1 MTVNIGQPQRHRVCD
16 ELSEHAPPPGQR
28 PDLTSCRL
36 VDAQREES
44 RQLAAGLIE
53 HPKRR
58 ILRVGQVAARLEHP
72 LEHEID
78 VQLAQDGPSEAQHRP
93 RSLIH
98 RQRPRGPRRVVFI
111 ASRRLAA

>member
-1 MTVNIGQPQRHRVCD
+1 MTVNIGQPKRHRVRD

-28 PDLTSCRL
+28 PDLTSCGL
-36 VDAQREES
+36 VDTQREES

-53 HPKRR
+53 DPKRR
-58 ILRVGQVAARLEHP
+58 ILRAGQVAARLEHP
-72 LEHEID
+72 LEHEIE
-78 VQLAQDGPSEAQHRP
+78 VQLAHDAPSETQNRP

-98 RQRPRGPRRVVFI
+98 CHRPRGPRRVALI